1 MATYQG
7 IKGRT
12 VQNLASDPPASV
24 GLGQVWYN
32 TATDVLKA
40 SVSIGA
46 WASGTNLPTPGQRYS
61 MPGFGILTAGVL
73 VGGYSGP
80 TATDVS
86 ETTEYDGTSWALGG
100 VMIQQASDNAAS
112 GTQTAGFTAAGYGG
126 DPVGYTATSATYD
139 GTSWTAAGSVVDGA
153 RGIKNNQ
160 SAGTETAG
168 MIYGAQDAGNTSH
181 ETFDGSSW
189 TAATDM
195 NVARGSSAGMG
206 VQTAAIA
213 CAGGYPNTAT
223 LATTEEWDGA
233 TWAAGGTLNQAR
245 NKAAGGP
252 GGSSYNNAWLG
263 GGSSSTPALI
273 GNTESYDGST
283 WTAEAVMANTRNS
296 YGSFGTKTSGV
307 VAGGAPGPTD
317 MEAVEEFTLVD
328 TIQTITST

>member
-1 MATYQG
+1 MATYRAL
-7 IKGRT
+7 KGFEIQ
-12 VQNLASDPPASV
+12 VQSSDPSDPPK
-24 GLGQVWYN
+24 GQVWYN
-32 TATDVLKA
+32 TTAGTLKMA
-40 SVSIGA
+40 GAGA
-46 WASGTNLPTPGQRYS
+46 WASGTTLPSPASRYS
-61 MPGFGILTAGVL
+61 IAGFGIATAGAI
-73 VGGYSGP
+73 VGGYGGSP
-80 TATDVS
+80 TNNN
-86 ETTEYDGTSWALGG
+86 ETNEYDGTSWASGG
-100 VMIQQASDNAAS
+100 NMAAQASNTGSS
-112 GTQTAGFTAAGYGG
+112 GTQTAAFTAGGYG
-126 DPVGYTATSATYD
+126 PSSEVATSATYN

-168 MIYGAQDAGNTSH
+168 MIYGSQDAGNTSH

-213 CAGGYPNTAT
+213 CAGGYPNTST
-223 LATTEEWDGA
+223 LDTTEEWDGA